1 MSRKEEE
8 AMGKEQ
14 RHVTSSDVARAS
26 GVSRAT
32 VSYVLN
38 NDERQSIPAETR
50 ERVLKAAH
58 ELGYRPFTPAR
69 ILRAGYSQIVLVVLP
84 FEQVD
89 PAMAVQLKELEEG
102 LAARGFTL
110 IWYVG
115 LHTASGHRHPSSNLT
130 PAVVV
135 SFADESDPAIAAFLK
150 EFNVPIVSMT
160 SSANRQ
166 TVGKTQVTYL
176 VERGQRYIVYAAPER
191 SDVQWLVQARL
202 EGVRQGC
209 TEFALEPPSVQV
221 VPFTR
226 VGAGEAI
233 TKLLLEQAVPFG
245 VCCYNDEVAF
255 AVMAALSDAGIR
267 MPESVA
273 VIGCDD
279 IPLAQ
284 FSIPP
289 LTTISFDKR
298 TSLDF
303 LIENILAASRGEP
316 IQERPPQQLAVVV
329 RASA

>member
-1 MSRKEEE
+1 M
-8 AMGKEQ
+8 
-14 RHVTSSDVARAS
+14 
-26 GVSRAT
+26 
-32 VSYVLN
+32 
-38 NDERQSIPAETR
+38 
-50 ERVLKAAH
+50 
-58 ELGYRPFTPAR
+58 
-69 ILRAGYSQIVLVVLP
+69 LVVLP

-115 LHTASGHRHPSSNLT
+115 LHTVSGQRHPSSNLT

-135 SFADESDPAIAAFLK
+135 SFADETDPAIATFLR
-150 EFNVPIVSMT
+150 EFNVPLISMST
-160 SSANRQ
+160 SLNRQ
-166 TVGKTQVTYL
+166 AVGKAQVTYL
-176 VERGQRYIVYAAPER
+176 VERGKHRIVFAAPER

-209 TEFALEPPSVQV
+209 AEFVLEPPLVQV

-226 VGAGEAI
+226 VHAREVI
-233 TKLLLEQAVPFG
+233 TKLLSSQFPPLG
-245 VCCYNDEVAF
+245 ICCYNDEVAF
-255 AVMAALSDAGIR
+255 AVMAALSDVGIR
-267 MPESVA
+267 MPETVS

-279 IPLAQ
+279 IPLSQ
-284 FSIPP
+284 FSNPP

-298 TSLDF
+298 TSLDL

-316 IQERPPQQLAVVV
+316 VQEVPLHQLSVMV